1 MPKNAVGREIPNEV
15 DGRKLKPFNGAYAHL
30 ERGFFTPQPK
40 KPCVWDES
48 KLLPTLDE
56 AFERAKIGDGACLS
70 FHHHLRNGDRV
81 LNMVMSVAEKRGLK
95 NLKLA
100 QSAIFPVH
108 EPVCKM
114 IENGTITSIEGS
126 TNGPVG
132 RLISEGKMKGVAIMR
147 SHGGRVRAIM
157 AGHIKIDAAF
167 IAAPCADEYGNA
179 NGRSGP
185 AACGPMGYA
194 MADSKY
200 ASNVVLVTD
209 NLQPYPVL
217 PPVINQADTDFVVKV
232 DSIGNP
238 QEIASGTTEVAT
250 DEQSLKIARGA
261 ADLVDGLGLVKDGM
275 GFQAGAGGA
284 SLAANNMIGEML
296 RKRKIRARFANGGVT
311 IHLVNMMKEG
321 LIDYLM
327 DGQSFDADSA
337 KSLLVN
343 PKHVEI
349 TPDMYA
355 NPFNKGQVVNMLDF
369 AYLGA
374 TEVDVDFNV
383 NVNTHSDGTLLHGIG
398 GHQDVA
404 AGAKHCIVVCPTRR
418 KTFPIVMDRVTNVT
432 TPGET
437 VDAIVTEE
445 GIAINPLRKDM
456 LDAVHGK
463 GLPIV
468 DIQDLAK
475 TALKKAGGVP
485 PPKPEYLDRVVGIIE
500 WRDGTVIDVVRQLK
514 PKA

>member
-1 MPKNAVGREIPNEV
+1 MPKNAVGREIPKEV
-15 DGRKLKPFNGAYAHL
+15 DGRKLKPFKGAYAPL
-30 ERGFFTPQPK
+30 ESGFFTPQPK
-40 KPCVWDES
+40 TPCVWGES
-48 KLLPTLDE
+48 KLLNDLDE
-56 AFERAKIGDGACLS
+56 AFARTNLQDGACLS

-81 LNMVMSVAEKRGLK
+81 LNMVMAVAEMRGLK

-132 RLISEGKMKGVAIMR
+132 RLISSGKMKGVAVMR
-147 SHGGRVRAIM
+147 SHGARVRAIM
-157 AGHIKIDAAF
+157 AGDIKIDAAF

-200 ASNVVLVTD
+200 AKSVVLVTD

-217 PPVINQADTDFVVKV
+217 PPVINQADTDYVVKV
-232 DSIGNP
+232 DSIGDP
-238 QEIASGTTEVAT
+238 QQIASGTTEIAT
-250 DEQSLKIARGA
+250 DEQSLKIARSA
-261 ADLVDGLGLVKDGM
+261 ADLVDALGLVRDGM

-284 SLAANNMIGEML
+284 SLAANNMIGEIM

-321 LIDYLM
+321 LVDVLM

-343 PKHVEI
+343 PRHVEI

-355 NPFNKGQVVNMLDF
+355 NCFNKGQVVNMLDF

-383 NVNTHSDGTLLHGIG
+383 NVNTHSDGVLLHGIG

-418 KTFPIVMDRVTNVT
+418 KNFPIVMESVTNVT

-445 GIAINPLRKDM
+445 GIAVNPSRKDM
-456 LDAVHGK
+456 LDKLHGK

-468 DIQDLAK
+468 EIQDLAK
-475 TALKKAGGVP
+475 TALKKAGGTP
-485 PPKPEYLDRVVGIIE
+485 PPKPEYLERVVGIIE